1 MKITK
6 PRVQHA
12 RSLLDHSCKD
22 KINKMK
28 ITKTTPQ
35 HAHLW
40 IAVAA
45 RGKGR
50 LALTV
55 NAHVSDW
62 AEAEEIGMLFPVA
75 RKKYF

>member
-1 MKITK
+1 MCS
-6 PRVQHA
+6 P
-12 RSLLDHSCKD
+12 LDRSCKD

-28 ITKTTPQ
+28 ITKPHPQ

-40 IAVAA
+40 ITVAA

-55 NAHVSDW
+55 NTHVSDW
-62 AEAEEIGMLFPVA
+62 AEAEEMLYPVA
-75 RKKYF
+75 TKKYF